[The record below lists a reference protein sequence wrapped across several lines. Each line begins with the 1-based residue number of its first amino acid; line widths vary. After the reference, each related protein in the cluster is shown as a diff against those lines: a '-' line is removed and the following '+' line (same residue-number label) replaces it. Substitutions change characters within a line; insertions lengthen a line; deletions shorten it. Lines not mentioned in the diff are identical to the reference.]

1 MVPHCH
7 RCGSPVAIDA
17 AFCPSCGAPQLR
29 VSLPDET
36 PSAEAEGTSAA
47 GAAQNPARSAAQP
60 WNVFSGQ
67 RPGIDWRR
75 GFRVAVLIA
84 VPVGILTALPAV
96 SLGFLLWV
104 IGGPVAVVALY
115 RRPTPSR
122 SVDGRSGF
130 RLGALT
136 GLFAAYVS
144 SALVGAL
151 SLIERYTLHLGGL
164 MDREFADR
172 LRQSTA
178 MVQTGADTEAQ
189 MRNYVHFLLTPDG
202 RAAMSLA
209 GAAITALLTILLAGF
224 GGMLGVRLFG
234 RERAPA
240 PGA

>member
-1 MVPHCH
+1 MPSHCH
-7 RCGSPVAIDA
+7 RCGSPVALDA
-17 AFCPSCGAPQLR
+17 SFCPSCGAPQLR
-29 VSLPDET
+29 ISLPDEA
-36 PSAEAEGTSAA
+36 PEAQADGSSTA
-47 GAAQNPARSAAQP
+47 GEAQSSTRSAAQP
-60 WNVFSGQ
+60 WNRFSAQ
-67 RPGIDWRR
+67 RQGIDWRR
-75 GFRVAVLIA
+75 GFRVALVIA

-104 IGGPVAVVALY
+104 IGGPVAVIALY
-115 RRPTPSR
+115 RRQTPSR

-130 RLGALT
+130 RLGALM

-144 SALVGAL
+144 AALVGAL
-151 SLIERYTLHLGGL
+151 SLVERYTLRLGGL

-234 RERAPA
+234 RERAAA